1 MSLDRRADDIE
12 YTEYFLRKTI
22 QPNSLRTPTFITP
35 KAQKNAYAVR
45 KNFPLYLNKQTR
57 ILRETQG
64 KDKPIRELFSRENNP
79 DIQPIFPNAP
89 SVPEYKI
96 KKHQKQLSLPNDKVT
111 REVINYLESQECR
124 DFFVVESAAKE
135 IKKKDV
141 KKPQDKEMTPD
152 QKIKLAILS
161 QLDDRDINKYFKFY
175 SNDMLLERLKDFRS
189 HGITKRLPI
198 QTFFTAP
205 DEEVEEQILTERQG
219 KPSPSKF
226 SRPQT
231 TSREPVKSTLGLYIM
246 DTLKKNAE
254 VREKK
259 VLEEI
264 CKKNNL
270 STKRLLN
277 VDENIFEGNNTFR
290 PPQKTYKVKT
300 YESDDIQAA
309 RLEAEMKAKEIKE
322 FKKNTWRL
330 GVNTDYRKEFQRN
343 LLSDQ
348 ASLQRMRNLKFE
360 PSTPSSSKILKK
372 S

>member
-1 MSLDRRADDIE
+1 MSLDHRADDIE

-57 ILRETQG
+57 VLREIHG

-79 DIQPIFPNAP
+79 DTQPIFPITP

-96 KKHQKQLSLPNDKVT
+96 KRHRKQLSLPNDKVT
-111 REVINYLESQECR
+111 RDVINYLESQECR
-124 DFFVVESAAKE
+124 DFFVVVSPGKE

-141 KKPQDKEMTPD
+141 KKPQEKEMTPE
-152 QKIKLAILS
+152 QKIKLEILS
-161 QLDDRDINKYFKFY
+161 KLDDSDINKYFKY
-175 SNDMLLERLKDFRS
+175 YLNDMLLERLKDFRS

-205 DEEVEEQILTERQG
+205 EEEIEEQILTERRDR
-219 KPSPSKF
+219 PSPSKF

-231 TSREPVKSTLGLYIM
+231 TSREPVRSTLGLYIR

-254 VREKK
+254 AREKK

-264 CKKNNL
+264 CTKNNL
-270 STKRLLN
+270 TTKRLLN
-277 VDENIFEGNNTFR
+277 VDENIFEGNTNFR
-290 PPQKTYKVKT
+290 PPKRTYKVKQ
-300 YESDDIQAA
+300 YESDDIEVA
-309 RLEAEMKAKEIKE
+309 RLESEKKAKEIKD

-330 GVNTDYRKEFQRN
+330 GVNTDYRREFQKN

-348 ASLQRMRNLKFE
+348 ASLQRLRNLKFE
-360 PSTPSSSKILKK
+360 PSTPSSSKNT
-372 S
+372 